1 MTASASV
8 WRSKCPYNI
17 ADPEDLD
24 PCPHC
29 DADNPVPAPS
39 VGHVCVGPPSSRK
52 PRLCWICG
60 QFLPHD
66 CVGSAQPVG
75 ATRGSVTVSPAGA
88 NVLIGTIHDQPRF
101 LVERADV
108 ADLIACLVRA
118 YACAQPAKDKLDG
131 FALLPDAHVTHG
143 PPSNAA
149 TNTHPAQFHL
159 DIITARVQSW
169 LDKQGHDRCWYY
181 PEIFESIAEELD
193 LARTI
198 APSLPPCAEFMKGC
212 ERYQAEQYSQVGLQA
227 AKRLAPPIAPTGR
240 KWPIGTPD
248 EHTWKLASDSC
259 RDDHGPSYEWHLR
272 LAAARTRRG
281 LTLDALA
288 RRLDPPRTRKDISAM
303 EHGRRGLSVELCA
316 QLADALDCDRLWLA
330 GWTL

>member
-52 PRLCWICG
+52 PRLCRICS

-66 CVGSAQPVG
+66 CVGSAQPV
-75 ATRGSVTVSPAGA
+75 
-88 NVLIGTIHDQPRF
+88 
-101 LVERADV
+101 AD
-108 ADLIACLVRA
+108 R
-118 YACAQPAKDKLDG
+118 LDG
-131 FALLPDAHVTHG
+131 FALLSDAQVIHG
-143 PPSNAA
+143 PPLEVEVETNFAA
-149 TNTHPAQFHL
+149 AEL
-159 DIITARVQSW
+159 R
-169 LDKQGHDRCWYY
+169 GCDRRC
-181 PEIFESIAEELD
+181 
-193 LARTI
+193 
-198 APSLPPCAEFMKGC
+198 
-212 ERYQAEQYSQVGLQA
+212 QAICSCSEYA
-227 AKRLAPPIAPTGR
+227 GR

-248 EHTWKLASDSC
+248 ETVYGSAYSTAD
-259 RDDHGPSYEWHLR
+259 EWHLR
-272 LAAARTRRG
+272 LRAARINCG

-330 GWTL
+330 GWTLEGAL

>member
-1 MTASASV
+1 MMDSPAIDFSA
-8 WRSKCPYNI
+8 PT
-17 ADPEDLD
+17 
-24 PCPHC
+24 
-29 DADNPVPAPS
+29 PS
-39 VGHVCVGPPSSRK
+39 VGHVCVGSPTGNK
-52 PRLCWICG
+52 PGLCWICG

-66 CVGSAQPVG
+66 YVGSAQP
-75 ATRGSVTVSPAGA
+75 T
-88 NVLIGTIHDQPRF
+88 
-101 LVERADV
+101 AD
-108 ADLIACLVRA
+108 R
-118 YACAQPAKDKLDG
+118 LDG
-131 FALLPDAHVTHG
+131 FALLPDAQVTHG
-143 PPSNAA
+143 PPLNAA

-212 ERYQAEQYSQVGLQA
+212 ERYQAEQYSQVGIQA
-227 AKRLAPPIAPTGR
+227 ANRLAPPNAPTGR
-240 KWPIGTPD
+240 KWPIGTPE
-248 EHTWKLASDSC
+248 EHTYAQHTWAC
-259 RDDHGPSYEWHLR
+259 RLQQ
-272 LAAARTRRG
+272 ARTHRG
-281 LTLDALA
+281 LTLDVLA

-330 GWTL
+330 GWTTER

>member
-1 MTASASV
+1 MTPECTAAWRNYECKVNVTGYERRTQDAFVAGWQAATDAAVNTTALALEAAITSV
-8 WRSKCPYNI
+8 NT
-17 ADPEDLD
+17 AHNVLT
-24 PCPHC
+24 
-29 DADNPVPAPS
+29 PA

-52 PRLCWICG
+52 PGLCWICG

-66 CVGSAQPVG
+66 CVGGAQPIG
-75 ATRGSVTVSPAGA
+75 ATQGSVTVSPAGA

-108 ADLIACLVRA
+108 ADLIARLVRA
-118 YACAQPAKDKLDG
+118 YVDNAS
-131 FALLPDAHVTHG
+131 VTHG
-143 PPSNAA
+143 PPRRFNGSTPPTVAA
-149 TNTHPAQFHL
+149 HSRAL
-159 DIITARVQSW
+159 AE
-169 LDKQGHDRCWYY
+169 LHDA
-181 PEIFESIAEELD
+181 AEA
-193 LARTI
+193 LAN
-198 APSLPPCAEFMKGC
+198 
-212 ERYQAEQYSQVGLQA
+212 
-227 AKRLAPPIAPTGR
+227 RLAGAGR

-248 EHTWKLASDSC
+248 GTVYGSAYSTAD
-259 RDDHGPSYEWHLR
+259 EWHLR
-272 LAAARTRRG
+272 LRAARTHWG

>member
-52 PRLCWICG
+52 PKLCWICG
-60 QFLPHD
+60 QALPHD
-66 CVGSAQPVG
+66 CIGSAQPIG

-118 YACAQPAKDKLDG
+118 YAGSQPAADRLDVW
-131 FALLPDAHVTHG
+131 PDAPATHG
-143 PPSNAA
+143 PPLNAA

-227 AKRLAPPIAPTGR
+227 AKRLAPPNAPTGR

-248 EHTWKLASDSC
+248 ETVYGSAYSTAD
-259 RDDHGPSYEWHLR
+259 EWHLR
-272 LAAARTRRG
+272 LRAARINCG

-330 GWTL
+330 GW

>member
-1 MTASASV
+1 MTPECTVAWRNYEVSV
-8 WRSKCPYNI
+8 NVMAAGVCAAFEEGWTARGQHEKRLTS
-17 ADPEDLD
+17 
-24 PCPHC
+24 
-29 DADNPVPAPS
+29 S
-39 VGHVCVGPPSSRK
+39 VGHVCEGSPTGRK
-52 PRLCWICG
+52 PKLCWICG
-60 QFLPHD
+60 QALPHD
-66 CVGSAQPVG
+66 CIGSAQPIG

-118 YACAQPAKDKLDG
+118 YA
-131 FALLPDAHVTHG
+131 F
-143 PPSNAA
+143 
-149 TNTHPAQFHL
+149 
-159 DIITARVQSW
+159 TARVQSW
-169 LDKQGHDRCWYY
+169 LDKQGHDKCWYY

-227 AKRLAPPIAPTGR
+227 ANRLAPPNAPTGR

-248 EHTWKLASDSC
+248 ETVYGSAYSTAD
-259 RDDHGPSYEWHLR
+259 EWHLR
-272 LAAARTRRG
+272 LRAARINCG

-330 GWTL
+330 GW